1 LTVRS
6 QTINYIFDKIIC
18 QQIDPCQCTNNSFQT
33 FRSFLLH
40 DDINS
45 MSIEQTSYGKKEINK
60 VHGRNWPGKSFLWQ
74 IILHSKTAVAEKG
87 KKLYISLLN
96 NMERINGGNDKKNE
110 REEACIIIFR
120 EMRKIIQDIHT
131 LNNKKDDGRSS
142 GGSSG
147 GGGDDGITTTD
158 QKNNDQ
164 TRQNGIVNIG
174 SVVSSRHEKSTFSMS
189 NILDRCKNVLSI
201 LSAIINVQDVTEKFI
216 SHGVRGR
223 GRELVLRVRCD
234 KLYQT
239 PEFNLEII
247 VSLVSKEKKKKKH
260 KNKSSI
266 NFFF

>member
-1 LTVRS
+1 
-6 QTINYIFDKIIC
+6 
-18 QQIDPCQCTNNSFQT
+18 
-33 FRSFLLH
+33 
-40 DDINS
+40 

-142 GGSSG
+142 GGSSGGGGGGSGSCGGGG

-247 VSLVSKEKKKKKH
+247 VSLVSKEKKKKETQEQ
-260 KNKSSI
+260 NQV
-266 NFFF
+266 